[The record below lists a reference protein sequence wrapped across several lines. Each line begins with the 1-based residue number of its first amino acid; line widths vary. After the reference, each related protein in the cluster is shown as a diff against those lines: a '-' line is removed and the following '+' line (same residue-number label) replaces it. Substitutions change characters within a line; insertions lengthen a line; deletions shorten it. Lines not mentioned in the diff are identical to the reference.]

1 MIDHKKAVVYWKEF
15 EFPQYKEREIS
26 IEINRDFIIAVI
38 NLRRVGKTYLCYQAI
53 GDLLK
58 KAFQKAIFFTL
69 ILKMTSCLAL
79 KQKI

>member
-38 NLRRVGKTYLCYQAI
+38 NIKEGRKDLSLLSGNRGLIEKRRS
-53 GDLLK
+53 K
-58 KAFQKAIFFTL
+58 KQYSL
-69 ILKMTSCLAL
+69 P
-79 KQKI
+79 